1 VRPLRILVVEDNPPD
16 AAMIRV
22 MLDEDEFEVVV
33 APRIDEAIASI
44 QRQRFDAALL
54 DLSLP
59 DVHGIEALHRLQDA
73 SPSLPVVIVSGDG
86 DERVATA
93 AVAAGAQDYLLKG
106 HFTDAALRR
115 QLRYAIERQEL
126 TDRLA
131 ASIDELERQRASV
144 LQLNQLKNDL
154 IAVLAHDI
162 KGPLTSIVGFAE
174 LLEEGY
180 LEGTQATDAAHTIR
194 TNAQRLA
201 TLANDVLE
209 LSRIEHGELEISDE
223 RVNVIELLEA
233 SAEAHRVERP
243 IVISSEVQS
252 AFVRGDEDRLRQVV
266 DNLLRNAIKYSP
278 QELPIEVDIDAVGE
292 NFRFT
297 IRDRG
302 MGIPPEDIPRLFERF
317 SRASNA
323 RRAKI
328 AGTGIGLFIVKM
340 IVERHGGSIAVE
352 SKLGEGSTFTL
363 TLPSIDATVSKR
375 PMRVTILTTDSG
387 LSRFAAYELRS
398 RGYRVR
404 EAATL
409 DDLSRVGD
417 IRPGDVV
424 LVDSAIADSED
435 VRRFAPRESSRLV
448 GIGASSAD
456 SWDATLARPFLV
468 TDLIAAVEG

>member
-1 VRPLRILVVEDNPPD
+1 MRPLRILVVEDNPPD
-16 AAMIRV
+16 AAMIRA
-22 MLDEDEFEVVV
+22 MLDPGEFEVVV
-33 APRIDEAIASI
+33 ANRIDEAIASI
-44 QRQRFDAALL
+44 EKQRFDAALL

-106 HFTDAALRR
+106 HFTDASLRR

-194 TNAQRLA
+194 MNAQRLA

-223 RVNVIELLEA
+223 RVNVVDLVEGV
-233 SAEAHRVERP
+233 AEAHRVERS
-243 IVISSEVQS
+243 IAVKSTVSA
-252 AFVRGDEDRLRQVV
+252 AFVRGDEDRLRQVF
-266 DNLLRNAIKYSP
+266 DNLFRNAIKYSP
-278 QELPIEVDIDAVGE
+278 QDQPIDVTIDAVGE

-297 IRDRG
+297 ISDRG
-302 MGIPPEDIPRLFERF
+302 MGIPPEDLPRLFERF

-340 IVERHGGSIAVE
+340 IAERHGGAIEVE
-352 SKLGEGSTFTL
+352 SILGEGSAFTL
-363 TLPSIDATVSKR
+363 TLPSIDATISKR

-404 EAATL
+404 EAASL

-424 LVDSAIADSED
+424 LVDSAIADSDD
-435 VRRFAPRESSRLV
+435 VRKIAPKESSRLV
-448 GIGASSAD
+448 GIGGTNGD
-456 SWDATLARPFLV
+456 HWDATLSRPFLV
-468 TDLIAAVEG
+468 TDLLAAVEG